1 MKDYLNL
8 LSILILLTSF
18 MLVAN
23 KRVDSCI
30 KTFKLQS
37 LLIAVAAGL
46 LGIQNFY
53 REGAVD
59 IIIICA
65 LIIALKVIY
74 IPRILRSTVAKV
86 EYKVEKGFYLN
97 IPLAVL
103 ICFALVILSYF
114 SVSAIKGITD
124 SNIRLYLVNSISI
137 MLIGLFFMINR
148 KKAVSQIIGFL
159 VIENGLFTAAMLT
172 THGMPIIV
180 DAGILVDLLTAVMIM
195 GVLVFRINENFDS
208 IDLNKLKNLRG

>member
-1 MKDYLNL
+1 
-8 LSILILLTSF
+8 

-30 KTFKLQS
+30 KTFRLQS
-37 LLIAVAAGL
+37 ILIAAAAGL
-46 LGIQNFY
+46 LGIQNFLS
-53 REGAVD
+53 EGAID
-59 IIIICA
+59 IIIVCG

-74 IPRILRSTVAKV
+74 IPKLLRSTVAKV

-97 IPLAVL
+97 IPLSVL

-114 SVSAIKGITD
+114 SVSAIKGIND
-124 SNIRLYLVNSISI
+124 SNARLHLVNSISI

-148 KKAVSQIIGFL
+148 KKAISQIIGFL

-195 GVLVFRINENFDS
+195 GILVFKINENFDS
-208 IDLNKLKNLRG
+208 IDLNKLRNLRG